1 MRGEGERENREGKTA
16 HKVFLFFLLAA
27 DGGGQTLGQRPG
39 GRHRARRSH
48 GEGERG
54 RGGGRSPSF
63 AGGSETRIQHPGGG
77 CQSGPDSGGHLG
89 QGRGLAP
96 RPGDP
101 AGAEVATRP
110 AGLAKRPVGRRQR
123 SFPARRPPIAGFLSR
138 NAALG
143 VPGLLAPGV
152 ASAFARLIPGS
163 ARWKDAASSP
173 SPRSVAAAGRA
184 GATSS
189 PPPPPL
195 EIPRGSELEGSG
207 CLQVWGKSRGT
218 AAGLPGALN
227 GKADPSVS
235 GPVERWPPEP
245 HRLWAGD
252 FCLGPPRQRLEP
264 GSGRFPPSPPELCLE
279 ARSERANP

>member
-1 MRGEGERENREGKTA
+1 MGVEVG
-16 HKVFLFFLLAA
+16 
-27 DGGGQTLGQRPG
+27 DP
-39 GRHRARRSH
+39 
-48 GEGERG
+48 
-54 RGGGRSPSF
+54 PSS

-101 AGAEVATRP
+101 VGAEVATRP
-110 AGLAKRPVGRRQR
+110 AGLAKRLVGRRQR
-123 SFPARRPPIAGFLSR
+123 SFSARRPPIAGFSSR

-143 VPGLLAPGV
+143 VPCLLAPGV

-163 ARWKDAASSP
+163 TRWKKDAASTP

-189 PPPPPL
+189 PPRNTERL
-195 EIPRGSELEGSG
+195 GAGGLGVLAG
-207 CLQVWGKSRGT
+207 LGQVSWESRRSARSLGGKSRPQHKW
-218 AAGLPGALN
+218 AGGAL
-227 GKADPSVS
+227 AARAPPSL
-235 GPVERWPPEP
+235 GR
-245 HRLWAGD
+245 RLLLMAT
-252 FCLGPPRQRLEP
+252 RQRLEP

-279 ARSERANP
+279 ARSERANT

>member
-189 PPPPPL
+189 PPPPP
-195 EIPRGSELEGSG
+195 PRNTERLGTGGQWVLAGLG
-207 CLQVWGKSRGT
+207 QVSWDSRRSARSLKWKSRPQRKW
-218 AAGLPGALN
+218 AGGAL
-227 GKADPSVS
+227 AARAPPSL
-235 GPVERWPPEP
+235 GW
-245 HRLWAGD
+245 RLLSRAAPAEVRARFGA
-252 FCLGPPRQRLEP
+252 LPSLPPRALFGGP
-264 GSGRFPPSPPELCLE
+264 K
-279 ARSERANP
+279 